1 MKASIVAAAALVASV
16 AAFEHK
22 NHAGFHMRR
31 GAYEPKDEVCTVYT
45 TVYVHAL
52 PSIVPNTTTIYEHST
67 PAAETSTSCTEGDKA
82 SSIYTPIV
90 ISTKTP
96 EASQP
101 AYPTVPVVPESSK
114 PAVPVSSAPVVPASS
129 APVVPASSAPV
140 VSASSAPVAPVSS
153 APAVPEYPTKPAVPK
168 PSKGVYPSA
177 PIAESSKPAPQPSK
191 PATSEYPTKPVDTPK
206 PAPSSSKAVD
216 TPKPAPSSSKAADKP
231 KPTGSYSSGGRIV
244 TNGDKWAM
252 TYTPYAPDGNCKT
265 EADIKSDIK
274 IIADLGFTTIRSYST
289 DCGVFEY
296 VVPACQEHGLK
307 IIYGIFLEAGGS
319 GGKGPFSQYANDQ
332 LDDIKNNAPKDGVA
346 MVIVGN
352 ECMFNNNC
360 APAELASYID
370 HVREQLQGAGFPKDI
385 AITTTEPVGTWEEK
399 GAALCDHI
407 DVFTVQ
413 VHPYFTASIS
423 PDMAGDFA
431 AQQLEQAA
439 KVCPEAAAK
448 GKYISEIGWPSAGNN
463 NGKAVA
469 GVAEQKEAMKKIME
483 KVGAEACLFSF
494 KDDPWKH
501 PGALGVEQHFGCIDA
516 LS

>member
-1 MKASIVAAAALVASV
+1 M
-16 AAFEHK
+16 
-22 NHAGFHMRR
+22 
-31 GAYEPKDEVCTVYT
+31 
-45 TVYVHAL
+45 
-52 PSIVPNTTTIYEHST
+52 PNTTAIYEHST
-67 PAAETSTSCTEGDKA
+67 PAAETSTSCTEGEKA
-82 SSIYTPIV
+82 SSVYTPIV

-96 EASQP
+96 EASHP
-101 AYPTVPVVPESSK
+101 AYPTVPAVPEVSKPVVPVSSK
-114 PAVPVSSAPVVPASS
+114 PAVSEYPTKPVVPVSSK
-129 APVVPASSAPV
+129 
-140 VSASSAPVAPVSS
+140 
-153 APAVPEYPTKPAVPK
+153 PAVPEYPTKPAVP
-168 PSKGVYPSA
+168 
-177 PIAESSKPAPQPSK
+177 ESSKPAVPEYPTKPAVPESSKEVPQPSK
-191 PATSEYPTKPVDTPK
+191 PATPEYPTKPVDTPK
-206 PAPSSSKAVD
+206 PTPSSSKAVD
-216 TPKPAPSSSKAADKP
+216 TPKPKPSSSKAADKP
-231 KPTGSYSSGGRIV
+231 KPTGSYSNGGRIV

-274 IIADLGFTTIRSYST
+274 QISDLGFTTIRSYST

-296 VVPACQEHGLK
+296 VVPACQEHNLK

-370 HVREQLQGAGFPKDI
+370 HVRETLQGAGFPKDI

-431 AQQLEQAA
+431 AQQLDQAA

-501 PGALGVEQHFGCIDA
+501 PGALDVEQHFGCADA
-516 LS
+516 LAY

>member
-1 MKASIVAAAALVASV
+1 MPNVTAS
-16 AAFEHK
+16 FEL
-22 NHAGFHMRR
+22 
-31 GAYEPKDEVCTVYT
+31 Y
-45 TVYVHAL
+45 
-52 PSIVPNTTTIYEHST
+52 ST
-67 PAAETSTSCTEGDKA
+67 PAAETSSSTSTSCTEGKSS
-82 SSIYTPIV
+82 SSIYTPVV

-96 EASQP
+96 EASHP
-101 AYPTVPVVPESSK
+101 AYPTVPTVPEVSK
-114 PAVPVSSAPVVPASS
+114 
-129 APVVPASSAPV
+129 
-140 VSASSAPVAPVSS
+140 
-153 APAVPEYPTKPAVPK
+153 PAVPEYPTKPAPE
-168 PSKGVYPSA
+168 PSKEV
-177 PIAESSKPAPQPSK
+177 PQPSK
-191 PATSEYPTKPVDTPK
+191 PATPEYPTKPVDTPK
-206 PAPSSSKAVD
+206 PSSSK
-216 TPKPAPSSSKAADKP
+216 PADKP
-231 KPTGSYSSGGRIV
+231 KPTGSYSNGGRIV
-244 TNGDKWAM
+244 TNGNKWAM

-265 EADIKSDIK
+265 ESDIKSDIK
-274 IIADLGFTTIRSYST
+274 LIADLGFTTIRSYST

-360 APAELASYID
+360 APGELASYID
-370 HVREQLQGAGFPKDI
+370 HVRETLQGAGFPKDI

-399 GAALCDHI
+399 GAELCSHI
-407 DVFTVQ
+407 DIFTVQ

-431 AQQLEQAA
+431 AQQLDQAA

-448 GKYISEIGWPSAGNN
+448 GKFISEIGWPSAGNS

-469 GVAEQKEAMKKIME
+469 GVAEQKEAMKKIIE

-516 LS
+516 LSY

>member
-1 MKASIVAAAALVASV
+1 MKASIVAASALVASV

-22 NHAGFHMRR
+22 NHAGFHLRR
-31 GAYEPKDEVCTVYT
+31 GAYEPAKDEICTVYT

-52 PSIVPNTTTIYEHST
+52 PSIVPNVTTSFELYST
-67 PAAETSTSCTEGDKA
+67 PAAETSTSTSCTEGEKS
-82 SSIYTPIV
+82 SSIYTPVV

-96 EASQP
+96 EASHP
-101 AYPTVPVVPESSK
+101 AYPTVPAVPEVSK
-114 PAVPVSSAPVVPASS
+114 
-129 APVVPASSAPV
+129 
-140 VSASSAPVAPVSS
+140 
-153 APAVPEYPTKPAVPK
+153 PAVPEYPTKPAP
-168 PSKGVYPSA
+168 
-177 PIAESSKPAPQPSK
+177 ESSKEVPQPSK
-191 PATSEYPTKPVDTPK
+191 PATPEYPTKPVDTPK
-206 PAPSSSKAVD
+206 PKPSSSK
-216 TPKPAPSSSKAADKP
+216 PADKP
-231 KPTGSYSSGGRIV
+231 KPTGSYSNGGRIV
-244 TNGDKWAM
+244 TNGNKWAM

-265 EADIKSDIK
+265 ESDIKSDIK
-274 IIADLGFTTIRSYST
+274 QIADLGFTTIRSYST

-360 APAELASYID
+360 APSELASYID
-370 HVREQLQGAGFPKDI
+370 HVRETLQGAGFPKDI

-399 GAALCDHI
+399 GAELCSHI
-407 DVFTVQ
+407 DIFTVQ

-431 AQQLEQAA
+431 AQQLDQAA

-448 GKYISEIGWPSAGNN
+448 GKYISEIGWPSAGSN

-494 KDDPWKH
+494 KDDLWKH
-501 PGALGVEQHFGCIDA
+501 PGALNVEQHFGCADA
-516 LS
+516 LSY

>member
-1 MKASIVAAAALVASV
+1 M
-16 AAFEHK
+16 
-22 NHAGFHMRR
+22 
-31 GAYEPKDEVCTVYT
+31 
-45 TVYVHAL
+45 
-52 PSIVPNTTTIYEHST
+52 PNTTAIYEPST
-67 PAAETSTSCTEGDKA
+67 PAAETSTSCTEGEKS

-90 ISTKTP
+90 ISTKAP
-96 EASQP
+96 EPSQP
-101 AYPTVPVVPESSK
+101 AYPTVPAVPEVSK
-114 PAVPVSSAPVVPASS
+114 PAVPEVSKPAVPETSKPA
-129 APVVPASSAPV
+129 VPE
-140 VSASSAPVAPVSS
+140 
-153 APAVPEYPTKPAVPK
+153 VPEYPTKPAVP
-168 PSKGVYPSA
+168 
-177 PIAESSKPAPQPSK
+177 ESSKEVPQPSK
-191 PATSEYPTKPVDTPK
+191 PATPEYPTKPVDTPK

-244 TNGDKWAM
+244 TNGKRWAM

-265 EADIKSDIK
+265 EADIKADIK
-274 IIADLGFTTIRSYST
+274 QIADLGFTTIRSYST

-307 IIYGIFLEAGGS
+307 IIYGIFLEGGGS

-332 LDDIKNNAPKDGVA
+332 LDDIKNSAPKDGVA

-360 APAELASYID
+360 VPGELASYID
-370 HVREQLQGAGFPKDI
+370 HVRETLQGAGFPKDI

-399 GAALCDHI
+399 GAELCAHI

-413 VHPYFTASIS
+413 VHPYFTSSIS

-448 GKYISEIGWPSAGNN
+448 GKYISEIGWPSAGNS

-469 GVAEQKEAMKKIME
+469 GLAEQKEAMKKIIE
-483 KVGAEACLFSF
+483 SVGSEATLFSF

-501 PGALGVEQHFGCIDA
+501 PGALGVEQHFGCADV
-516 LS
+516 LEY

>member
-1 MKASIVAAAALVASV
+1 MKASIVAASALVASV

-22 NHAGFHMRR
+22 NHAGFHLRR
-31 GAYEPKDEVCTVYT
+31 DAYESAKDEICTVYT

-67 PAAETSTSCTEGDKA
+67 PVAVTSTSCTEGEKS

-90 ISTKTP
+90 ISTKTS
-96 EASQP
+96 EASHP
-101 AYPTVPVVPESSK
+101 VYPTVPAVPEVSKPVVPE
-114 PAVPVSSAPVVPASS
+114 V
-129 APVVPASSAPV
+129 
-140 VSASSAPVAPVSS
+140 
-153 APAVPEYPTKPAVPK
+153 
-168 PSKGVYPSA
+168 
-177 PIAESSKPAPQPSK
+177 SKPAPQPSK
-191 PATSEYPTKPVDTPK
+191 PATPEYPTKPVDTPK
-206 PAPSSSKAVD
+206 PK
-216 TPKPAPSSSKAADKP
+216 PSSSKAADKP
-231 KPTGSYSSGGRIV
+231 KPTGSYSNGGRII
-244 TNGDKWAM
+244 TNGNKWAM

-274 IIADLGFTTIRSYST
+274 QIADLGFTTIRSYST

-360 APAELASYID
+360 TPVELASYID
-370 HVREQLQGAGFPKDI
+370 HVRETLQGAGFPKDI

-399 GAALCDHI
+399 GAELCSHI
-407 DVFTVQ
+407 DIFTVQ

-463 NGKAVA
+463 NGKAIA
-469 GVAEQKEAMKKIME
+469 GVAEQKEAMKKIIE

-501 PGALGVEQHFGCIDA
+501 PGSLNVEQHFGCSDA
-516 LS
+516 LSY

>member
-1 MKASIVAAAALVASV
+1 M
-16 AAFEHK
+16 
-22 NHAGFHMRR
+22 
-31 GAYEPKDEVCTVYT
+31 
-45 TVYVHAL
+45 
-52 PSIVPNTTTIYEHST
+52 PSIVPNTTAIYDHPT
-67 PAAETSTSCTEGDKA
+67 AAAETSTSCTEGEKA

-90 ISTKTP
+90 ISTKAP
-96 EASQP
+96 EPSHP
-101 AYPTVPVVPESSK
+101 AYPTVPVVPEVSK
-114 PAVPVSSAPVVPASS
+114 PAVPEISK
-129 APVVPASSAPV
+129 
-140 VSASSAPVAPVSS
+140 
-153 APAVPEYPTKPAVPK
+153 PAVPEYPTKPAVP
-168 PSKGVYPSA
+168 
-177 PIAESSKPAPQPSK
+177 ESSKEIPQPSK
-191 PATSEYPTKPVDTPK
+191 PAEPEYPTKPVDTPK
-206 PAPSSSKAVD
+206 PKPSSSK
-216 TPKPAPSSSKAADKP
+216 PADKP

-244 TNGDKWAM
+244 TNGNKWAM

-319 GGKGPFSQYANDQ
+319 GGKGPFSQYANNQ
-332 LDDIKNNAPKDGVA
+332 LEDIKKNAPKDGVA

-360 APAELASYID
+360 VPSELASYID
-370 HVREQLQGAGFPKDI
+370 HVRETLQGAGFPKDI

-399 GAALCDHI
+399 GAALCSHI

-413 VHPYFTASIS
+413 VHPYFTASIT

-448 GKYISEIGWPSAGNN
+448 GKYISEIGWPSAGNS

-469 GVAEQKEAMKKIME
+469 GAAEQKIAMKKIME
-483 KVGAEACLFSF
+483 KVGAESTLFSF
-494 KDDPWKH
+494 RDDPWKH
-501 PGALGVEQHFGCIDA
+501 PGALNVEQHFGCADA
-516 LS
+516 LSY

>member
-1 MKASIVAAAALVASV
+1 M
-16 AAFEHK
+16 
-22 NHAGFHMRR
+22 
-31 GAYEPKDEVCTVYT
+31 
-45 TVYVHAL
+45 
-52 PSIVPNTTTIYEHST
+52 PSIVPNTTATYEHST
-67 PAAETSTSCTEGDKA
+67 PAAEASTSCTEGDKT

-96 EASQP
+96 EASKP
-101 AYPTVPVVPESSK
+101 AYPTVPVVPEISK
-114 PAVPVSSAPVVPASS
+114 PAVPTSTK
-129 APVVPASSAPV
+129 
-140 VSASSAPVAPVSS
+140 
-153 APAVPEYPTKPAVPK
+153 PAVPEYPTKPAVPV
-168 PSKGVYPSA
+168 PSKEAYPSV
-177 PIAESSKPAPQPSK
+177 PVAESSKPAPKPSK
-191 PATSEYPTKPVDTPK
+191 PAAPEYPTKPAAT
-206 PAPSSSKAVD
+206 S
-216 TPKPAPSSSKAADKP
+216 TKAAGKP

-332 LDDIKNNAPKDGVA
+332 LDDIKKNAPKDGVA

-431 AQQLEQAA
+431 AQQLDQAA

-448 GKYISEIGWPSAGNN
+448 GKYISEIGWPSAGSN

-501 PGALGVEQHFGCIDA
+501 PGALGVEQHFGCADA
-516 LS
+516 LAY

>member
-1 MKASIVAAAALVASV
+1 MKASIVAASALVASV

-22 NHAGFHMRR
+22 NHAGFHLRR
-31 GAYEPKDEVCTVYT
+31 GAYEPAQDEICTVYT
-45 TVYVHAL
+45 TVYVEAM
-52 PSIVPNTTTIYEHST
+52 PSIVPNTTAVYAAAT
-67 PAAETSTSCTEGDKA
+67 PSVEASSSTSCTEEA

-90 ISTKTP
+90 ISSETP
-96 EASQP
+96 APSQP
-101 AYPTVPVVPESSK
+101 AYPTAPVVPEVSK
-114 PAVPVSSAPVVPASS
+114 PAVPEYPTVPEVSKPVVPEVSK
-129 APVVPASSAPV
+129 PVVPE
-140 VSASSAPVAPVSS
+140 VSK
-153 APAVPEYPTKPAVPK
+153 PAVPEYPTKEV
-168 PSKGVYPSA
+168 
-177 PIAESSKPAPQPSK
+177 PQPTK
-191 PATSEYPTKPVDTPK
+191 PATPEYPTKPADTPK
-206 PAPSSSKAVD
+206 PKPSSSK
-216 TPKPAPSSSKAADKP
+216 PADKP
-231 KPTGSYSSGGRIV
+231 KPTGGYSSGGRIV
-244 TNGDKWAM
+244 TNGNKWAM
-252 TYTPYAPDGNCKT
+252 TYTPYAPSGDCKT
-265 EADIKSDIK
+265 ESDIKSDIK
-274 IIADLGFTTIRSYST
+274 QIADLGFTTIRSYST

-332 LDDIKNNAPKDGVA
+332 LDDIKSNAPKDGVA

-360 APAELASYID
+360 SPSELASYID
-370 HVREQLQGAGFPKDI
+370 HVRETLQGAGFPKDI

-407 DVFTVQ
+407 DIFTVQ
-413 VHPYFTASIS
+413 VHPYFTASVT
-423 PDMAGDFA
+423 PEMAGDFA

-448 GKYISEIGWPSAGNN
+448 GKFISEIGWPSAGNA

-469 GVAEQKEAMKKIME
+469 GPAEQKEAMKKIMD

-501 PGALGVEQHFGCIDA
+501 PGDLNVEQHFGCADA
-516 LS
+516 LAY